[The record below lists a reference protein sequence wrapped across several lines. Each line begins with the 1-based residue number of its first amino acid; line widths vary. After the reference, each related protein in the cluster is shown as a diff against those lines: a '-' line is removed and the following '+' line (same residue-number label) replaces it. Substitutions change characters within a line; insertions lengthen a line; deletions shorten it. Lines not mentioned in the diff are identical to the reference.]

1 MGTFLMAIGVGL
13 VIVTLFETDIL
24 PCGIMISEDKSIE
37 FVTAFTMEFLHHMH
51 NTGGDEAVPFQAYR
65 QKAYFSRGSEGVGND
80 AASHAVC
87 ADGGKHSTFI
97 ICL

>member
-1 MGTFLMAIGVGL
+1 
-13 VIVTLFETDIL
+13 
-24 PCGIMISEDKSIE
+24 
-37 FVTAFTMEFLHHMH
+37 MH

-87 ADGGKHSTFI
+87 ADGGKHSTLLYVYECCFRI
-97 ICL
+97 YGHNPFSVSVFVVPTRERCLSEINEKA